1 LLEQL
6 APGGRLVLPVGPS
19 SDRQELQLWRRLPE
33 GGFDRRTLMQVRFV
47 PLTGSGEQGPH

>member
-1 LLEQL
+1 MMWVT
-6 APGGRLVLPVGPS
+6 GLPVGPS